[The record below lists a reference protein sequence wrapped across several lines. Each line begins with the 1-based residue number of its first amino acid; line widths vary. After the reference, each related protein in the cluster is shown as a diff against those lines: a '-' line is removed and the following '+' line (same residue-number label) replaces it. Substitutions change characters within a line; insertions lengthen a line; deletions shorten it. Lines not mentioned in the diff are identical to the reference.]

1 MKNMTIQE
9 FTSSETDRL
18 VTFRDHWFTT
28 VYPSLD
34 DEDKHFWDYEAN
46 MWDWAEAYDNWRDN
60 K

>member
-9 FTSSETDRL
+9 FTSAQTDRL
-18 VTFRDHWFTT
+18 TAFREHWFTT

-34 DEDKHFWDYEAN
+34 EDDKHFWDYEAN
-46 MWDWAEAYDNWRDN
+46 MWDWAEAYDNWRDS